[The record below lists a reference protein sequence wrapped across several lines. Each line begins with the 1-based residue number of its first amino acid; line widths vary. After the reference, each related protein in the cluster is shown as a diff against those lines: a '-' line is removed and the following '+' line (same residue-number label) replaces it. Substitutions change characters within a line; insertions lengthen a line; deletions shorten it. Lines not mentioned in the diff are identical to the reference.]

1 MLLCWVWSKNQA
13 GHRGGYDTAAAV
25 TAAKKR
31 TFTMAADQNPSSL
44 RLKHID
50 LAALTKRLEDHADG
64 IENAAA
70 RAMADDMRL
79 ASQVINQL
87 VEEVRTAATTTNGAI
102 AHLVDKVGW
111 Q

>member
-1 MLLCWVWSKNQA
+1 MA
-13 GHRGGYDTAAAV
+13 PGHETA
-25 TAAKKR
+25 
-31 TFTMAADQNPSSL
+31 SL

-64 IENAAA
+64 IENLAA

-79 ASQVINQL
+79 AAQIISLL
-87 VEEVRTAATTTNGAI
+87 VEEIRTTAATTNGAI
-102 AHLVDKVGW
+102 AHLVDLVGW